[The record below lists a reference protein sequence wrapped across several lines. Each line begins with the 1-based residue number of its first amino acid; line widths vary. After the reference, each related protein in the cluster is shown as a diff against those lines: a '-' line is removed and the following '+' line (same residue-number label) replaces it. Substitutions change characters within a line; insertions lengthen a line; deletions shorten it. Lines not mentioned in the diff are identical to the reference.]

1 MNKEACFYLGSVVGK
16 YSFKGEV
23 LVKIDSDS
31 PEDYLKLESVFVDSN
46 TGLVPFFIR
55 KCQLHKSSLLRID
68 FEGVTDEATANNL
81 LKKKIYLPLTSLPPL
96 KGNKFYYHEVIGF
109 IIVEDGKNIGT
120 IELIRDQ
127 GLQALFEVN
136 LGNSNALIPIHDDFI
151 VNVDRLSKIITVKLP
166 EGLLDL

>member
-1 MNKEACFYLGSVVGK
+1 MKKESCFYLGTVVGK

-31 PEDYLKLESVFVDSN
+31 PQECLTLESIFVELT

-68 FEGVTDEATANNL
+68 FEEVTDEAAADAL
-81 LKKKIYLPLTSLPPL
+81 LKKELYLPLTLLPPL
-96 KGNKFYYHEVIGF
+96 EGNKFYYHEVIGF
-109 IIVEDGKNIGT
+109 DIVENDKNLGKIKV
-120 IELIRDQ
+120 IHDQ
-127 GLQALFEVN
+127 GAQALFEIDRVDTT
-136 LGNSNALIPIHDDFI
+136 ALIPIHDDFI
-151 VNVDRLSKIITVKLP
+151 LTVDRITKTITVNLP

>member
-68 FEGVTDEATANNL
+68 FEGVTDEVTANNL
-81 LKKKIYLPLTSLPPL
+81 LKKKIYLPLASLPPL

-120 IELIRDQ
+120 IEIIHDQ